1 MNHKDDVSNKI
12 ISDVRLKYKLHGY
25 SSLTEL
31 EKIQLIL
38 SYSENSKRNI
48 EISNNIIKS
57 YCNLRTILDS
67 NIPFIMKE
75 YKTSART
82 IALLSLISEIVSIF
96 VFSPCKSMNLNT
108 IKNAKKYFSALLRKS
123 KKEVV
128 VVVAVNKNFKIIRS
142 KILSR
147 GGLTNVGISYRKVA
161 EFALENNADYIFL
174 SHCHPSDNS
183 APSQE
188 DINVTIRLRKALE
201 ILDIP
206 LIDHI
211 ITGKDGVY
219 SMFEEFG
226 TKIFNDIPKYKD
238 K

>member
-1 MNHKDDVSNKI
+1 MKGKDIVSNKI
-12 ISDVRLKYKLHGY
+12 IDDVRLKYKLHGY

-31 EKIQLIL
+31 EKIQLVL
-38 SYSENSKRNI
+38 SYSEINERAV

-57 YCNLRTILDS
+57 YCNLHTIFDS
-67 NIPFIMKE
+67 NIPFLMKE
-75 YKTSART
+75 YETNIKTIT
-82 IALLSLISEIVSIF
+82 LFSLISDIISIF
-96 VFSPCKSMNLNT
+96 VFSPCKDMNLNT
-108 IKNAKKYFSALLRKS
+108 IKKSKKYFSALLRKS
-123 KKEVV
+123 KREVV
-128 VVVAVNKNFKIIRS
+128 VVVAVDKNFKVICS

-147 GGLTNVGISYRKVA
+147 GNLTDVGISYRRVA
-161 EFALENNADYIFL
+161 EFALENDAQYIFL

-183 APSQE
+183 NPSPE
-188 DINVTIRLRKALE
+188 DINVTIHLKEALE
-201 ILDIP
+201 FLDII

-226 TKIFNDIPKYKD
+226 TDIFNKVPEYKI

>member
-1 MNHKDDVSNKI
+1 
-12 ISDVRLKYKLHGY
+12 
-25 SSLTEL
+25 
-31 EKIQLIL
+31 
-38 SYSENSKRNI
+38 KRNV

-57 YCNLRTILDS
+57 YCNLHTILDS

-75 YKTSART
+75 YKANVKT
-82 IALLSLISEIVSIF
+82 IALLSLIPGIVNIF
-96 VFSPCKSMNLNT
+96 VFSPCKDMNLNT

-123 KKEVV
+123 KKEAVA
-128 VVVAVNKNFKIIRS
+128 VVAVNKNFKIICS
-142 KILSR
+142 KIISH
-147 GGLTNVGISYRKVA
+147 GNLTNVGISYRKVA
-161 EFALENNADYIFL
+161 EFALENDADYIFL

-188 DINVTIRLRKALE
+188 DVNVTIRLKKVLE

-206 LIDHI
+206 LVDHI
-211 ITGKDGVY
+211 ISGRDGTY

-226 TKIFNDIPKYKD
+226 TKIFSDIPKYKN